1 VRDPE
6 LRAWLTLETGI
17 GGQEKKQL
25 RTNAKGTENAEYAE
39 KRMRVE
45 IGVGRAIISA
55 IDRLAS

>member
-1 VRDPE
+1 LVDLRDGD
-6 LRAWLTLETGI
+6 RGS
-17 GGQEKKQL
+17 GKKQL

>member
-1 VRDPE
+1 M
-6 LRAWLTLETGI
+6 TLETGI
-17 GGQEKKQL
+17 EGQEKKQL

-45 IGVGRAIISA
+45 IGVGRAIISE